1 MQALNASIEVVRA
14 GEYGRGFSVVA
25 DSIRKLADDPKTSD
39 AKVNS
44 IISSLRIGLSNSID
58 NLTISFE
65 KIASLEEENSSGS
78 EESSG
83 ATKEQSATIEEVT
96 ASAQEILI

>member
-44 IISSLRIGLSNSID
+44 IISS
-58 NLTISFE
+58 
-65 KIASLEEENSSGS
+65 
-78 EESSG
+78 
-83 ATKEQSATIEEVT
+83 
-96 ASAQEILI
+96 